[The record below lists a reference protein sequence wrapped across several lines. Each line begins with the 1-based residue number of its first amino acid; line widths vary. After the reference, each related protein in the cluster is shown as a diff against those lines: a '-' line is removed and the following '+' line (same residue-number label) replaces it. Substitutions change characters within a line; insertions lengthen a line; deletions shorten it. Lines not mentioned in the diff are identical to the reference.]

1 MINWNEN
8 PYVAR
13 LGCHYSR
20 IIASWANYGNGYFE
34 REFEEWLKT
43 LEFTEEEIREI
54 VERATCGK
62 FELERSIIKFKKEH
76 PELFEE

>member
-1 MINWNEN
+1 MINWNDN

-20 IIASWANYGNGYFE
+20 IIASWANSGDGYFGLA
-34 REFEEWLKT
+34 FEEWLKT
-43 LEFTEEEIREI
+43 LDFTEEEIREL

-62 FELERSIIKFKKEH
+62 FELERSITAFRKEH

>member
-20 IIASWANYGNGYFE
+20 IIASWANYGGGYFGLG
-34 REFEEWLKT
+34 FEKWLES
-43 LEFTEEEIREI
+43 LGFSEE
-54 VERATCGK
+54 
-62 FELERSIIKFKKEH
+62 
-76 PELFEE
+76 